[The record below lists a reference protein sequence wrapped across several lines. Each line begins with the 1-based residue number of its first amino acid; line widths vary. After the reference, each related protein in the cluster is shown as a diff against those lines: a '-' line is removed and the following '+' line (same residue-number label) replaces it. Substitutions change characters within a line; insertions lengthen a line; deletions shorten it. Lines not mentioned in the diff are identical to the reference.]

1 MLVRREVLAAAGG
14 LERIRGARIDDIALA
29 RLLKRPP
36 VAARCWLGFST
47 AVRSLR
53 PYPRLALLWG
63 MVARSAYTQL
73 RYSPALLAGVVAGLA
88 WLYLLPPV
96 AAIGGLAALASGRGH
111 RGGLVR
117 RGGPRRVGGAGGDV
131 RPAAQA
137 VPVVLVAC
145 PRAAAGGAAVHR
157 DDGGLGAAPLRR
169 PRRRVEGPHD
179 PRLNCCFFVRRAG
192 ADQMNVR
199 VQLESALIPFLLRR
213 RAR

>member
-14 LERIRGARIDDIALA
+14 LARIRGARIDDIAMA

-47 AVRSLR
+47 AVRSRR

-96 AAIGGLAALASGRGH
+96 AAIGGLAALAA
-111 RGGLVR
+111 
-117 RGGPRRVGGAGGDV
+117 GAGAT
-131 RPAAQA
+131 AAW
-137 VPVVLVAC
+137 C
-145 PRAAAGGAAVHR
+145 AAAGLAGWAVQ
-157 DDGGLGAAPLRR
+157 A
-169 PRRRVEGPHD
+169 VT
-179 PRLNCCFFVRRAG
+179 F
-192 ADQMNVR
+192 
-199 VQLESALIPFLLRR
+199 IPLLRLYRLSWLRAPGLPLVALLYAVMTVDSAR
-213 RAR
+213 RHYAGRGGEWKGRTIPV